1 MLRLCLNCLVTDT
14 YGNTLP
20 VMNFFFLRGY
30 FSWSEMMNNLFSVVC
45 KLLVFPSYKF
55 QQFHQISMESEP
67 LTNSKFLSLLHY
79 AVQKLTCQVSALT
92 LTLLSPLLYNDCYIA
107 LSTEP

>member
-30 FSWSEMMNNLFSVVC
+30 FSWSEMMNNLFSFSVN
-45 KLLVFPSYKF
+45 FWSF
-55 QQFHQISMESEP
+55 QV
-67 LTNSKFLSLLHY
+67 TNSNNSIKFPWNQNRLQIRNFSLCCIMQSKNSL
-79 AVQKLTCQVSALT
+79 ARSQ
-92 LTLLSPLLYNDCYIA
+92 P
-107 LSTEP
+107 